1 MKIINTKENN
11 GIELNKFINNVL
23 LNLNIK
29 VKEVEFELTSNDGKI
44 LNDKAVNKIKFK
56 VKRKWKN
63 LI

>member
-56 VKRKWKN
+56 VKRK
-63 LI
+63 